1 MNSNYKRL
9 GDLIKPISI
18 KNTDLISKDLRGV
31 SYQKFFMPSVAK
43 TVGVDL
49 STYKLVNKGQFAC
62 NLMHV
67 GRDECLPIA
76 LHNENTP
83 IIVSPAYFCFEVND
97 EKEILPKYL
106 FLWFKR
112 NEFDRNACFYTDA
125 DVRQGLIKSAL
136 LDMLIPVPTIEEQR
150 KIVSEYQAVERR
162 IENNRRLIAKL
173 EETAQTIYRHM
184 FVDNI
189 DPGYL
194 PKGWRIGILK
204 DICNINM
211 GQSPEGETYNDK
223 GDGIIFY
230 QGRTDFGTRYPSI
243 RMFTTDPK
251 KYAKKGDTLL
261 SVRAPVGDINMANND
276 CSIGRGIA
284 SIREING
291 NTSFT
296 YYLIWSLYDEI
307 AKSNDDGT
315 VFGSIN
321 KDNLENLKIFIP
333 PISNIELFENMISK
347 IDKYIFDL
355 CQENDLLSQTLSFLL
370 SKLSKL
376 N

>member
-1 MNSNYKRL
+1 MKSNYRKL
-9 GDLIKPISI
+9 GDFIEQTEERNKDLAISLSQGICNLKYFQNPRQVAENSSADKIVRSGWFAYNRATTRNGDKISI
-18 KNTDLISKDLRGV
+18 AYRDKEDCTVSASYLTFKIKDE
-31 SYQKFFMPSVAK
+31 
-43 TVGVDL
+43 
-49 STYKLVNKGQFAC
+49 
-62 NLMHV
+62 NL
-67 GRDECLPIA
+67 LNP
-76 LHNENTP
+76 
-83 IIVSPAYFCFEVND
+83 Y
-97 EKEILPKYL
+97 YL
-106 FLWFKR
+106 MLWFKR
-112 NEFDRNACFYTDA
+112 PEFDRYARFKSHGSAHEYFEWEEMC
-125 DVRQGLIKSAL
+125 DVL
-136 LDMLIPVPTIEEQR
+136 LPVPSIDEQR
-150 KIVSEYQAVERR
+150 KIVAEYQTVERR
-162 IENNRRLIAKL
+162 IENNRQMIAKL
-173 EETAQTIYRHM
+173 DETAQTIYRNM

-189 DPGYL
+189 DPENL
-194 PKGWRIGILK
+194 PQGWRIGILN

-211 GQSPEGETYNDK
+211 GQSPEGETYNDR
-223 GDGIIFY
+223 GEGIIFY
-230 QGRTDFGTRYPSI
+230 QGRTDFGVRYPSI

-321 KDNLENLKIFIP
+321 KENLENLKIFIP

-355 CQENDLLSQTLSFLL
+355 CQENDLFLQTLSFLL